1 MANLIRVLFFLLM
14 TNFTFGQI
22 KFYRL
27 YSDNGVDKGEGIVQ
41 LEDSS
46 YVVTGSSS
54 SFWGGDSQAFLMKID
69 SLGNKIWSNQ
79 YGGANFE
86 SSRRVLYKKNVG
98 FYMCGFTSSFGNGG
112 FDFYLAKT
120 DENGTLEW
128 EKTIGGTGWEKVH
141 DAVMTKDTGAIL
153 VGETSSFPE
162 NNKNI
167 YIVRTDKDGDTLWT
181 KTFGGIGEDY
191 ATSITPLN
199 DSLYFLTGAYYNE
212 DSLMTKSW
220 AAKIQDNGRIF
231 WEKTYGANGDSW
243 YNSAAFDGSLMR
255 CVGGANL
262 GGNNVNVYNSVID
275 TGGGYWGEY
284 IFPQAEEHEFFQIVK
299 YNSTNFYC
307 TTLSDDA
314 GSFPIGVDLVVNN
327 FNLGFGFV
335 NSVGLS
341 HDKDDIGNQII
352 KTNDDAA
359 IVVGYTTGVISG
371 GNEIFVCKIGPNS
384 DYPDVLNDLQ
394 SGNLVTIIE
403 EKLNDEILVFPN
415 PSRGKITVQ
424 TSSPVFNK
432 MVIFD
437 LKGNVVLEKMFSFEM
452 EVDLSFLQNGYYYIE
467 IKGNNVVSR
476 RKLIIQ
482 H

>member
-1 MANLIRVLFFLLM
+1 M
-14 TNFTFGQI
+14 TNLAFGQI

-54 SFWGGDSQAFLMKID
+54 SFWGGASQAFLMKID

-79 YGGANFE
+79 YGGTDFE

-98 FYMCGFTSSFGNGG
+98 FYMCGYTSSFGNGG

-128 EKTIGGTGWEKVH
+128 EKTIGGTGWEKVY

-181 KTFGGIGEDY
+181 KTIGGIGEDY
-191 ATSITPLN
+191 ATSITALN

-220 AAKIQDNGRIF
+220 AAKIQDNGRVF
-231 WEKTYGANGDSW
+231 WEKTYGVNGNSW
-243 YNSAAFDGSLMR
+243 FNSAAHDGNLMR

-262 GGNNVNVYNSVID
+262 GGDNVNLYNSIVD
-275 TGGGYWGEY
+275 TGGGFWGEY
-284 IFPQAEEHEFFQIVK
+284 IFPQAEEHEFYQIVN
-299 YNSTNFYC
+299 YNNNAGFYS

-314 GSFPIGVDLVVNN
+314 GSFPIGADLVIDH
-327 FNLGFGFV
+327 FSIGFGFI
-335 NSVGLS
+335 NSFGLS

-352 KTNDDAA
+352 STNDGSA
-359 IVVGYTTGVISG
+359 IAVGYTTGVISG

-384 DYPDVLNDLQ
+384 DYPHVVDDLQ

-403 EKLNDEILVFPN
+403 EEIDDDILVYPN
-415 PSRGKITVQ
+415 PSQSKITVQ
-424 TSSPVFNK
+424 TSNPVFNE
-432 MVIFD
+432 VIVFD
-437 LKGNVVLEKMFSFEM
+437 LNGEVVLENEFSFQM
-452 EVDLSFLQNGYYYIE
+452 EIDVSFLQNGYYFLE
-467 IKGNNVVSR
+467 IKGEDAVGR